1 MTKKTGPRGSQTNKL
16 PLIIFGALAL
26 LLAMAV
32 SVGVTWYVVTSKIG
46 GPTEEAARLI
56 DKGSIYEELKDP
68 FVANF
73 NRQGRQRYLQ
83 ASVALM
89 GRDRDGMA
97 ALKEHLPVL
106 RNQLVMLFSSQDFD
120 ALLTA
125 PGKEALRQ
133 LATVQVQE
141 LARQHLGKPVIEHV
155 LFTNFVLQ

>member
-16 PLIIFGALAL
+16 PLIIFGAVAL
-26 LLAMAV
+26 LLAIAI
-32 SVGVTWYVVTSKIG
+32 SVGATWYVVTSKTG
-46 GPTEEAARLI
+46 GSNVETARLI
-56 DKGSIYEELKDP
+56 DRGSIYEELKDP
-68 FVANF
+68 FVVNF

-89 GRDRDGMA
+89 ARDRDGLA
-97 ALKEHLPVL
+97 ALKEHLPML
-106 RNQLVMLFSSQDFD
+106 RNQLVMLFSAQDFD

-133 LATVQVQE
+133 QATVNVQE
-141 LARQHLGKPVIEHV
+141 LARQHLGKPVIEQV